1 MITATFNQ
9 STPLSVR
16 AKNLYD
22 RAKAVLLTN
31 PILAA
36 ALDIHKA
43 HIISQI
49 DYWLQNPEAGYIVNG
64 EKWIYNGYSAWAEQL
79 PWMSVD
85 QIGRHIRQLE
95 AQNLIISDNF
105 NNTTRDRRKWYRLN
119 YQALALLTGWNPRQ
133 LKFKNQQEQQPES
146 APQEPQEDYRF
157 QSVDLQNRICKS
169 TDSSISKAY
178 PYPTTLPD
186 ESATQYF
193 IPDEDDD
200 DELLSHEEIFAS
212 LSQGQAF
219 HEEPFSAAAAEV
231 LSQDTDFHDVQD
243 SVVPSVEVAPK
254 PRKLKRAKSVDSLN
268 GFESQR
274 ERDGFYQK
282 LLELGRNKSGIHSPV
297 AWAGSIIQSI
307 NAGAP
312 CEYLNEYRLNL
323 PVGTCEKREWEI
335 VPGKPLPQFVSY
347 LKRRFL
353 TNAIT
358 DEQAIA
364 EAHKA
369 LKNPNQAADLW
380 NSCKRTIKNT
390 SAQWQR
396 DEALGVSN
404 AYLPPELLP
413 EEEVNLSEAV
423 EAMEQLQIASLQ
435 CSAPCSAPAVE
446 GTQVLALE
454 EANSDQVP
462 EVEVHALPA
471 SIDLEVIEQ
480 ELEEKKALLKS
491 GRIGLSVVLWW
502 ARAYEGVVELVKDDA
517 DQVVDLKLVEQ
528 PQLVTD
534 DQALELVTDDQALEL
549 VTDDQAL
556 EVPQQVGVEDDSIPT
571 PHHSLEG
578 SDPLHSQ

>member
-22 RAKAVLLTN
+22 RTKAVLLTN
-31 PILAA
+31 PILAG

-49 DYWLQNPEAGYIVNG
+49 DYWLQNPEAGYIVDG
-64 EKWIYNGYSAWAEQL
+64 EKWIFNGYSAWAEQL

-119 YQALALLTGWNPRQ
+119 YHALALLTGWNPRK

-146 APQEPQEDYRF
+146 APPDQNEDCRF
-157 QSVDLQNRICKS
+157 QPVDLQNRICKS

-186 ESATQYF
+186 ESGTQCF
-193 IPDEDDD
+193 IPDEDD
-200 DELLSHEEIFAS
+200 DELLSHEEIFNL
-212 LSQGQAF
+212 LSQEQAY
-219 HEEPFSAAAAEV
+219 HEEASSASNL
-231 LSQDTDFHDVQD
+231 LSQNTNCHDVQNT
-243 SVVPSVEVAPK
+243 VVPSVEVAPK
-254 PRKLKRAKSVDSLN
+254 PRKLKRSKSVDTLN

-297 AWAGSIIQSI
+297 AWAASIIQSI

-404 AYLPPELLP
+404 PYLPPELLP
-413 EEEVNLSEAV
+413 EEEVDLSEAV
-423 EAMEQLQIASLQ
+423 EAMQELQIASIQ
-435 CSAPCSAPAVE
+435 CSAPALE

-462 EVEVHALPA
+462 EVEVAQLPA
-471 SIDLEVIEQ
+471 SVDLEVIKQ

-502 ARAYEGVVELVKDDA
+502 ARAYEGIVELVKDDA

-528 PQLVTD
+528 PQLPTD
-534 DQALELVTDDQALEL
+534 DQPLELPD
-549 VTDDQAL
+549 
-556 EVPQQVGVEDDSIPT
+556 QVGVEDDSIPT
-571 PHHSLEG
+571 PPHPNKSLTDG
-578 SDPLHSQ
+578 S

>member
-22 RAKAVLLTN
+22 RTKAVLLTN
-31 PILAA
+31 PLLAT
-36 ALDIHKA
+36 ALGIHNA

-49 DYWLQNPEAGYIVNG
+49 DYWLQNPEAGYIVDG
-64 EKWIYNGYSAWAEQL
+64 EKWIFNGYSAWAQQL

-85 QIGRHIRQLE
+85 QIGRRIRQLE

-119 YQALALLTGWNPRQ
+119 YHAIALLTGWNPRK
-133 LKFKNQQEQQPES
+133 LKFKNQQQQQPES
-146 APQEPQEDYRF
+146 VPPDQNEDCRIH
-157 QSVDLQNRICKS
+157 SVDLQNRICNPA
-169 TDSSISKAY
+169 DSSISKAY

-186 ESATQYF
+186 ESGTQYF
-193 IPDEDDD
+193 IPDEDD
-200 DELLSHEEIFAS
+200 DELLSHEEIFSS
-212 LSQGQAF
+212 LSQEQAF

-231 LSQDTDFHDVQD
+231 LSQNNDCYDVQD
-243 SVVPSVEVAPK
+243 SVVPSVEVTPK
-254 PRKLKRAKSVDSLN
+254 PRRLKRPKSENTLN

-413 EEEVNLSEAV
+413 EEEVDLSEAV
-423 EAMEQLQIASLQ
+423 EAMEQLHIASLQ
-435 CSAPCSAPAVE
+435 WSAPAVE

-454 EANSDQVP
+454 EANSDLVP

-480 ELEEKKALLKS
+480 ELEEKRALLKS

-502 ARAYEGVVELVKDDA
+502 ARAYEGIVELVKDDA

-528 PQLVTD
+528 PHRVRVTD
-534 DQALELVTDDQALEL
+534 DQPLELPEQA
-549 VTDDQAL
+549 
-556 EVPQQVGVEDDSIPT
+556 GVEDDSIPT
-571 PHHSLEG
+571 LPHPNKSLTDG
-578 SDPLHSQ
+578 SKDICHP

>member
-22 RAKAVLLTN
+22 RTKAVLLTN
-31 PILAA
+31 PLLAGV
-36 ALDIHKA
+36 LGIHNA

-49 DYWLQNPEAGYIVNG
+49 DYWLQNPEAGYIVDG
-64 EKWIYNGYSAWAEQL
+64 EKWIFNGYSAWAQQL

-85 QIGRHIRQLE
+85 QIGRRIRKLE

-119 YQALALLTGWNPRQ
+119 YQAIAQLTGWNPRQ
-133 LKFKNQQEQQPES
+133 LKFKNHQPQPQS
-146 APQEPQEDYRF
+146 APQEPQEDCRF
-157 QSVDLQNRICKS
+157 QSVDLQNRICNPA
-169 TDSSISKAY
+169 DSSISKAY

-186 ESATQYF
+186 ESGMQCF
-193 IPDEDDD
+193 IPDEDD
-200 DELLSHEEIFAS
+200 DELLSHEEIFSS
-212 LSQGQAF
+212 LSQGLDC
-219 HEEPFSAAAAEV
+219 HEEPFSAAAGV
-231 LSQDTDFHDVQD
+231 LSQNIDCHDVQN
-243 SVVPSVEVAPK
+243 SVVPSVEVTPK
-254 PRKLKRAKSVDSLN
+254 TRKLKRAKSVDSLN

-297 AWAGSIIQSI
+297 AWAASIIQSI

-413 EEEVNLSEAV
+413 EEEVDLSEAV
-423 EAMEQLQIASLQ
+423 EAMQELQIASIQ
-435 CSAPCSAPAVE
+435 CSAPCSAPALE
-446 GTQVLALE
+446 PSQVLALE

-462 EVEVHALPA
+462 DVEVQALPA
-471 SIDLEVIEQ
+471 SVDLETIKQ
-480 ELEEKKALLKS
+480 QLEEKRALLKS

-528 PQLVTD
+528 PQWVID
-534 DQALELVTDDQALEL
+534 DQ
-549 VTDDQAL
+549 
-556 EVPQQVGVEDDSIPT
+556 
-571 PHHSLEG
+571 SLG
-578 SDPLHSQ
+578 RVIN